1 MWTSS
6 EDAALR
12 AAVQKL
18 KTKWKAI
25 VNDEVYGEVLSTK
38 TENQCKARWR
48 ALQKAPVV
56 SEESDDNVV
65 FTGIYN
71 TQLD

>member
-6 EDAALR
+6 EDAALW

-25 VNDEVYGEVLSTK
+25 ANDEVYGKVLSTK

-48 ALQKAPVV
+48 TLQKAPVV
-56 SEESDDNVV
+56 SEESDDDVV
-65 FTGIYN
+65 L
-71 TQLD
+71 LD